1 MLLYI
6 IRHGEP
12 DYKTDTLLP
21 RGRLQ
26 AEAVAERLRRSGI
39 DRVFCSPMG
48 RARETAEPT
57 CRLLGLTPTIED
69 WTHEIG
75 DERLTTYPD
84 GVEKSINALPPTVLR
99 GNGNENLTYEQSFD
113 CTGISETRMRE
124 ARDYVERRGNE
135 FLERLGY
142 KKEGELWRILWPNEE
157 RVALFCHTGFCRTWL
172 SSLLH
177 LPLHLTWADFVVTH
191 TGVTVLYF
199 KNYQN
204 GLTAPRCLSFSDISH
219 LYLAGLDT
227 KADNGIEI

>member
-26 AEAVAERLRRSGI
+26 AEAVAERMRRSKI
-39 DRVFCSPMG
+39 DRVFTSPMG

-57 CRLLGLTPTIED
+57 CRLLGLTPTVEE

-84 GVEKSINALPPTVLR
+84 GVKKSISALPPTVLR
-99 GNGNENLTYEQSFD
+99 ENGNENLTYEQSFD

-124 ARDYVERRGNE
+124 ARDYIEREGNA

-142 KKEGELWRILWPNEE
+142 KKEGEVWRILRPNEE
-157 RVALFCHTGFCRTWL
+157 RVALFCHIGFCRTWL

-177 LPLHLTWADFVVTH
+177 LPLHLTWADFVLTH

-199 KNYQN
+199 KNYES
-204 GLTAPRCLSFSDISH
+204 GFTAPRCLSFSDISH

-227 KADNGIEI
+227 KCDNGIEI

>member
-26 AEAVAERLRRSGI
+26 AEAVAERMRRVGI

-57 CRLLGLTPTIED
+57 CRLLGLTPTIEE

-84 GVEKSINALPPTVLR
+84 GVQKSISALPPTVLR
-99 GNGNENLTYEQSFD
+99 ENGNEDLSYEDTFA

-124 ARDYVERRGNE
+124 ARDYIEREGNA
-135 FLERLGY
+135 FLARLGY
-142 KKEGELWRILWPNEE
+142 QKEGELWRILWPNEE
-157 RVALFCHTGFCRTWL
+157 RVALFCHIGFCRTWL

-177 LPLHLTWADFVVTH
+177 LPLHLTWADFVLTH

-199 KNYQN
+199 KNYES
-204 GLTAPRCLSFSDISH
+204 GFTAPRCLSFSDISH

-227 KADNGIEI
+227 RCDNGIEI

>member
-6 IRHGEP
+6 IRHGDP
-12 DYKTDTLLP
+12 DYKTDTLTP

-26 AEAVAERLRRSGI
+26 AEAVAERMRRSGI

-57 CRLLGLTPTIED
+57 CRLLGLTPTIEE

-84 GVEKSINALPPTVLR
+84 GVSKSISALPPTVLR

-113 CTGISETRMRE
+113 CTGIDETRMKE
-124 ARDYVERRGNE
+124 ARDYIEREGNA

-142 KKEGELWRILWPNEE
+142 KKEGEVWRVLRPNEE
-157 RVALFCHTGFCRTWL
+157 RVALFCHIGFCRTWL

-177 LPLHLTWADFVVTH
+177 LPLHLTWADFVLTH

-199 KNYQN
+199 KNYES
-204 GLTAPRCLSFSDISH
+204 GFTAPRCLSFSDISH
-219 LYLAGLDT
+219 LYLSGLDT
-227 KADNGIEI
+227 KCDNGIEI